1 MNTQQITTYE
11 NNPEIIQKY
20 VNSSAF
26 GTNKIVYLP
35 LIVGIASALFLG
47 VIYFDGLIVELGNS
61 LAIGLAILAIICF
74 VSVFLINSAA
84 KKKLS
89 AETKFAPIS
98 IAKKIYGNDSQNLYY
113 CIYAEGDKRHDQAF
127 IERIAEKI
135 FAIPNNTSD
144 ATEKEVSKLGKEG
157 FWEANEM
164 KKYLVAQN
172 IPSEKILVDNYGD
185 DTEKT
190 VKNSIRIVDSLG
202 YKSAISVSQYFHQTR
217 TKALFK
223 KDGFKNIESVSP
235 DYFELRDLYSLFRE
249 FVAYYKEVIFG

>member
-1 MNTQQITTYE
+1 MKKVLKIVLGLLLAWFVLHCLYITYDGLHDKKQNAE
-11 NNPEIIQKY
+11 VAI
-20 VNSSAF
+20 VL
-26 GTNKIVYLP
+26 GNKINE
-35 LIVGIASALFLG
+35 
-47 VIYFDGLIVELGNS
+47 DGMPSPRLKARLDKSVEL
-61 LAIGLAILAIICF
+61 
-74 VSVFLINSAA
+74 
-84 KKKLS
+84 
-89 AETKFAPIS
+89 
-98 IAKKIYGNDSQNLYY
+98 YQ
-113 CIYAEGDKRHDQAF
+113 DKRVNE
-127 IERIAEKI
+127 IL
-135 FAIPNNTSD
+135 
-144 ATEKEVSKLGKEG
+144 VSGGLGKEG